1 MNELEDELD
10 RAGAALTALA
20 SGPGEAAAKSLE
32 EAFART
38 GKSIQ
43 SALSSAAQT
52 GELDFQ
58 NMTKAILADLARI
71 AAEAVI
77 SQSGLNSVT
86 QNISINPSA
95 GSGEQS
101 GLNGLASLSTVIAA
115 AASRGGDSCE

>member
-43 SALSSAAQT
+43 SALSTAAQT

-77 SQSGLNSVT
+77 SQSGVSALT
-86 QNISINPSA
+86 QNISITPASSNSA
-95 GSGEQS
+95 QG
-101 GLNGLASLSTVIAA
+101 GLNGLTSLSTVIAA
-115 AASRGGDSCE
+115 AASRGGRFL